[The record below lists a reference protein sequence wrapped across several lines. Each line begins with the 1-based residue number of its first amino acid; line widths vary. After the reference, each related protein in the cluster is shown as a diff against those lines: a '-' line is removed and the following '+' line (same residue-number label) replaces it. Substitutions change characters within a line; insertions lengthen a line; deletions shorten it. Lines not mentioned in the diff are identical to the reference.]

1 MVKTAQSVAHRL
13 KEDESSDESG
23 KPNERNHIGVQDVG
37 VKVSPK
43 NRLLCEINNE
53 EVVNFLVS
61 LLLNICKGSF
71 TIHSSSVQVIEAPC
85 PNGTSSNVE
94 PQISAITFSPNPSG
108 SDSKDNS
115 ESYSSRKVPLKSSGS
130 SMMNHEDTLEVILI
144 NKETKG
150 LLWKVNTAL
159 RE

>member
-53 EVVNFLVS
+53 EVVCLA
-61 LLLNICKGSF
+61 I
-71 TIHSSSVQVIEAPC
+71 IE
-85 PNGTSSNVE
+85 
-94 PQISAITFSPNPSG
+94 
-108 SDSKDNS
+108 
-115 ESYSSRKVPLKSSGS
+115 YL
-130 SMMNHEDTLEVILI
+130 
-144 NKETKG
+144 
-150 LLWKVNTAL
+150 
-159 RE
+159 